1 MVTQHFKNLDK
12 GGIIMPN
19 VDVKISSM
27 YPSGS
32 AGGIRAYASA
42 TVDECLAIRGIKVIE
57 GGRDGLFVAMPSRKT
72 ESGYKEICFPVTK
85 EFREQLHSAVL
96 DAYQQTITQNQA
108 PVEHQEQPESAQP
121 DMQMGGM

>member
-1 MVTQHFKNLDK
+1 M
-12 GGIIMPN
+12 
-19 VDVKISSM
+19 
-27 YPSGS
+27 
-32 AGGIRAYASA
+32 
-42 TVDECLAIRGIKVIE
+42 
-57 GGRDGLFVAMPSRKT
+57 FVAMPSRKT

-96 DAYQQTITQNQA
+96 DAYQQAIVQNQA